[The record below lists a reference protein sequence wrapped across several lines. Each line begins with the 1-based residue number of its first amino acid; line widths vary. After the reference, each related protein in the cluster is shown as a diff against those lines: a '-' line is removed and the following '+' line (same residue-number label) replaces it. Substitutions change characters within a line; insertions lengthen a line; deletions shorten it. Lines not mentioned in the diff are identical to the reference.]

1 MDPVLSELCLK
12 RFSSLDFFLGHANI
26 DLVKVLPEL
35 SSMPSNAKLSLVA
48 AIKDETLRQTG
59 SRRGG
64 VSQVPAFEIRRKG
77 SETWKRYASAAK
89 ARDDHFGIFDAA
101 TLADLRPY
109 DRSSCCNGLRT
120 ILNENKRDSEW
131 FSREFDVRM
140 VPVPQVVRNDLL
152 FECTYGG
159 TSQDCPFGPQGP
171 DAFAPGGRGIL
182 RNFTSSMSARRLVDA
197 VRRCTA
203 MPAVARS
210 RQRSRLD
217 AMPRRGGAVG
227 AVEKERE
234 IESLRDS

>member
-35 SSMPSNAKLSLVA
+35 SSMPSNTKLSLVA
-48 AIKDETLRQTG
+48 AIKDETLRQTI
-59 SRRGG
+59 SRKGG
-64 VSQVPAFEIRRKG
+64 VSGAAFEIRRKG

-120 ILNENKRDSEW
+120 ILNENKKDCEW

-140 VPVPQVVRNDLL
+140 VHNPSVVRNDLR

-159 TSQDCPFGPQGP
+159 TSQDCPFGLQGP
-171 DAFAPGGRGIL
+171 DAFAPNKG
-182 RNFTSSMSARRLVDA
+182 
-197 VRRCTA
+197 
-203 MPAVARS
+203 
-210 RQRSRLD
+210 Q
-217 AMPRRGGAVG
+217 
-227 AVEKERE
+227 
-234 IESLRDS
+234 